1 MRRGTAALVLVLGL
15 ALAGPGPGPA
25 AGPAHAPA
33 HPSDNAT
40 DPDHD
45 NVNSTP
51 VPPPGNDNC
60 PDDFNYDQLDTDR
73 DGEGDACDVD
83 DDQDGKLDES
93 DNCPQRPNVGQG
105 DLDYD
110 GQGDACDEDDD
121 GDGVRDTS
129 DNCPL
134 DRNPDQAD
142 TDGDRLGDQCEGG
155 RQPGATTADTTAPE
169 VRMPALPTR
178 RLSDL
183 GAGLSVRAACSE
195 GCRLV
200 VELLV
205 DRRTARRMRVPVG
218 PDTTLIALGR
228 GQLGAAG
235 DTFVFLKLN
244 RRTMAGLRRAGTVR
258 GVLRTTAVDPT
269 GNRQVLERRMTIRR

>member
-1 MRRGTAALVLVLGL
+1 VRATAALVLVLGL

-25 AGPAHAPA
+25 AGPVPAPA
-33 HPSDNAT
+33 HPSDSAT

-45 NVNSTP
+45 NINSTP
-51 VPPPGNDNC
+51 APPPGNDNC
-60 PDDFNYDQLDTDR
+60 PDDYNNDQLDTDR
-73 DGEGDACDVD
+73 DGQGDACDVD

-93 DNCPQRPNVGQG
+93 DNCPQKPNVGQG
-105 DLDYD
+105 DIDYD
-110 GQGDACDEDDD
+110 GTGDACDDDDD
-121 GDGVRDTS
+121 GDGIRDFA

-155 RQPGATTADTTAPE
+155 RPPGATTADTSP
-169 VRMPALPTR
+169 PALRVPTPRAR
-178 RLSDL
+178 RLSEL
-183 GAGLSVRAACSE
+183 AAGLSVRASCSE

-200 VELLV
+200 AELLV
-205 DRRTARRMRVPVG
+205 DRRTARRMRVPLG
-218 PDTTLIALGR
+218 GETTLIALGR

-244 RRTMAGLRRAGTVR
+244 TRTMAGLRRARTVR
-258 GVLRTTAVDPT
+258 GVLRTTAIDAT